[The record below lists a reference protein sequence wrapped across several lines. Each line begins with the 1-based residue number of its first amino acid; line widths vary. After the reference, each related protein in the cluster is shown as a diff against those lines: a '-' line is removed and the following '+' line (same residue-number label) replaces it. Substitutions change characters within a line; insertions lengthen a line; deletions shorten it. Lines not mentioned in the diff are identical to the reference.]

1 MILKTFSHYCILTG
15 FSGPSPSISKG
26 SQDLRS
32 DRPKLQ
38 VPVLAA
44 GKKAGRIDFR
54 HSAFL
59 QGISFFNFVLAF
71 FEHFLASK
79 FI

>member
-15 FSGPSPSISKG
+15 SSGPSPSISKG

-32 DRPKLQ
+32 DGPKLQ

-59 QGISFFNFVLAF
+59 QWY
-71 FEHFLASK
+71 FL
-79 FI
+79 FLILF